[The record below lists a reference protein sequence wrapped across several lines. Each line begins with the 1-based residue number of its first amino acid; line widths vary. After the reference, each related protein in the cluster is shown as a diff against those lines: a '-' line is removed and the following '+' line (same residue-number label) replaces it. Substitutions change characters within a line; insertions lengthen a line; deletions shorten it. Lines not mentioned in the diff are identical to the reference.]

1 MFVFEAEKAP
11 TEFLDSGWSGSG
23 QVDAAAKVGDKA
35 EQERWRLPW
44 GVCIH
49 QITKSGLDLQVTL
62 QDTKY
67 TRTTTSIKPIKH
79 GNARPKRVGSLGEQ
93 IHSSKTTVHE
103 VALMQQKMRHDQEA
117 LNDAGLIALLSQ
129 TEQEIEEHGES
140 NQLNLLVRDFARE
153 LLKYRLLGIAQLGLR
168 MAPSPAKIESACPG
182 YTQHL

>member
-1 MFVFEAEKAP
+1 
-11 TEFLDSGWSGSG
+11 
-23 QVDAAAKVGDKA
+23 
-35 EQERWRLPW
+35 
-44 GVCIH
+44 
-49 QITKSGLDLQVTL
+49 
-62 QDTKY
+62 
-67 TRTTTSIKPIKH
+67 
-79 GNARPKRVGSLGEQ
+79 
-93 IHSSKTTVHE
+93 
-103 VALMQQKMRHDQEA
+103 MQQKMRHDQEA